1 MLGCKGWK
9 GQKKG
14 IVGIK
19 IESTMQR
26 EHCGGNKYNIT
37 VTITFENLFRVIG
50 TDELFKY
57 IYPEWL
63 L

>member
-1 MLGCKGWK
+1 MLGCKGLK

-14 IVGIK
+14 IAGIK

-26 EHCGGNKYNIT
+26 EHCSGNKYNIT
-37 VTITFENLFRVIG
+37 VTIIFENLFRVIG

-57 IYPEWL
+57 IYPE
-63 L
+63 